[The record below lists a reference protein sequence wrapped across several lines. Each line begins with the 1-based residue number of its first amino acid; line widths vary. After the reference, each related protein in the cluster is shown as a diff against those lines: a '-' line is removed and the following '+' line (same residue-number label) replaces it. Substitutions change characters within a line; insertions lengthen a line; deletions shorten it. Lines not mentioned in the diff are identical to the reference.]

1 MGTVWTPSYQ
11 LLFSIYRYF
20 FFSDSAFLFLLKLT
34 YSEIYRSPMMYS
46 AFLKKSIFLA
56 ESNVS
61 CGMWDFSALTRD
73 ETFISYIAGCRGP
86 LGKSQNF
93 LPF

>member
-1 MGTVWTPSYQ
+1 
-11 LLFSIYRYF
+11 
-20 FFSDSAFLFLLKLT
+20 
-34 YSEIYRSPMMYS
+34 MMYS